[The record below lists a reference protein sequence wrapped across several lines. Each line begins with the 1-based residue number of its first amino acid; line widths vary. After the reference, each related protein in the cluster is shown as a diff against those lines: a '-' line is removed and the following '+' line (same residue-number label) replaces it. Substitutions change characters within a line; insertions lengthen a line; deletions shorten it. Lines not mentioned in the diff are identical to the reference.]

1 MGMRLV
7 EPVLALTIGVVAP
20 AFRALL
26 VAIIGL
32 SMQPRLCDRAAGIAA
47 VFLAPKMRSANEE
60 DALAVATTQL
70 ERRDDVVHFSS
81 RMDENWTAPSPACI
95 LRLLISAIERRI
107 T

>member
-1 MGMRLV
+1 MKKD
-7 EPVLALTIGVVAP
+7 ALYAFFIYLGLTADGV
-20 AFRALL
+20 
-26 VAIIGL
+26 
-32 SMQPRLCDRAAGIAA
+32 
-47 VFLAPKMRSANEE
+47 SANEE